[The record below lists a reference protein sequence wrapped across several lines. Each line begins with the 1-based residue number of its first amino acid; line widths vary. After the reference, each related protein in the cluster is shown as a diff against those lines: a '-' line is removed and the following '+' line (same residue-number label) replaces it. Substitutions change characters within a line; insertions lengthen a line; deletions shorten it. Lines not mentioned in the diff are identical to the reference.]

1 MKLEKRIRQ
10 DLILAGIQLELVK
23 TIIIVCL
30 SDVEQS
36 DERDFPFTH
45 VGKVTAQA
53 YHNSFINFVSK
64 Q

>member
-1 MKLEKRIRQ
+1 MRQ

-45 VGKVTAQA
+45 VGKVAAQA
-53 YHNSFINFVSK
+53 THGIIIHS
-64 Q
+64 